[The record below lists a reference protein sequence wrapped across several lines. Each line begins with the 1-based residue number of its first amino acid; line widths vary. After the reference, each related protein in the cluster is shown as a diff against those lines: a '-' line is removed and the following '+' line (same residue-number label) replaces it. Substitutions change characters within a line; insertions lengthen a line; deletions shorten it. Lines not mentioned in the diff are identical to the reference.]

1 MAKFSFVHPQSC
13 VLGRDAGLFGVRAV
27 QGSDLGRDGDGALQG
42 TPAAETSPCEFA
54 SNELLPKSVFAWRKY
69 SEDDC
74 KLKTNR
80 REPRIIYLE
89 NILQVLFRVWF

>member
-1 MAKFSFVHPQSC
+1 MQ
-13 VLGRDAGLFGVRAV
+13 GWFGMRAA
-27 QGSDLGRDGDGALQG
+27 QGSDWGGDGDGAPQG
-42 TPAAETSPCEFA
+42 TPAAETSPGGVT
-54 SNELLPKSVFAWRKY
+54 SDELIPQAVFAWQRY
-69 SEDDC
+69 AEEDC